1 MVFILL
7 LDFMGNLTET
17 KYSMRNNTASSLFTT
32 LMSLTM
38 LSIEQKSDTITV
50 KKEKFQSK
58 AKKKTLTPL
67 SMSQKMISF
76 MSI

>member
-76 MSI
+76 M